1 MRIFSFLLLCL
12 AAAAF
17 AAKPLATFT
26 CKEWL
31 GVDWP
36 HTLVT
41 YKVTFPAKAAKLA
54 QVRLVDADGKEVPV
68 QLSHVVQK
76 GGYLTSA
83 WVSFFA
89 ELKKGGTYSYS
100 LVAEKPDPLVIV
112 NDPYRDW
119 GRLDVSEN
127 SLVSGYD
134 GKAGYSSPLYLLN
147 PKRAHFEKPVPMRG
161 DDTRVAG
168 QAGNAAELPCS
179 FDYHHIERPYFFAA
193 DPATAPKITGYTWQI
208 TAAGP
213 LFAEAQ
219 IEYTFDNGGWYRCI
233 IRQNLGEM
241 NYYLDE
247 QCDLKTIRA
256 ARDWRVVFPL
266 DDAESG
272 FKPDAAWW
280 ASNSGRL
287 GGKDD
292 AFEAAM
298 GKAGYALPGNRSHL
312 GSMTFQPPAE
322 KKRLFEMAV
331 WYPYASTAYYAGFT
345 QQAKLTGSEK
355 DAPFVGVM
363 PMHAGNWRG
372 MPESAN
378 GEIVAYPGGRLAVS
392 WPLVVSPHPN
402 SLLHTG
408 EYDPDLP
415 YTHIRRQWALMT
427 GPLQYQQEMSAIRR
441 YDGYVTLDDYKDW
454 VLDWPADPKVT
465 YPRAIH
471 DKAYVEKWKPMLAE
485 HPMGEQLKGLLYF
498 TDNADR
504 AASLFKTLAS
514 DGYWGAPRGHAL
526 RILGRDSDNQGST
539 GWVAGFRHSQKAAW
553 TNTADEALSS
563 QHLTP
568 EQRTQVRAWI
578 AATCYGLTEPDFNPR
593 GMMAHLGNPNMPMNR
608 FFALPMAASL
618 IPDHPR
624 AKEWMAVSQK
634 YLRYKLAQNT
644 APGGG
649 WSELLTYYMAA
660 ASHSMQA
667 AMVLNSQGMLDDHTA
682 QLAAQAGSFPLDLI
696 APKDPRFGT
705 RCLPAWGH
713 EGYWMIPTQWLPV
726 ASFMRNRDPQL
737 AKDMVWAWDQL
748 GRPQEDHHDAGFSP
762 RAIIYADLL
771 KELPKDYVPARLKSK
786 WIPGF
791 GATMRAHV
799 GDPNE
804 TFFSYR
810 QGYMVSHCDA
820 NQGDFMLFSKGAPLT
835 TASLF
840 QYAIYNNSP
849 FQKLYESFGWH
860 NRVRFGAQNN
870 TGGWPG
876 GGPASQV
883 HRFFSSDSADY
894 LRGYGDYGPQRWT
907 RQVMFL
913 KGKKADGPN
922 YFIFRDS
929 STQTGDAP
937 LEQKWWYF
945 KSGGDTARIA
955 PNPAGLVYTTP
966 WGPKLDI
973 HFLQPASVA
982 VESRQATSKGPLYNR
997 AAMLW
1002 KAAGNP
1008 LDGSSTEETMTV
1020 SAAGPIP
1027 AGQDILVALYP
1038 QGKDEPAPKYERL
1051 ADGVLKITTSEGTDY
1066 VFLSEKPIH
1075 YEVGD
1080 IELHGTA
1087 GAVRVYADAVHLV
1100 LGESGG
1106 KVSYRGT
1113 AVSGGPMT
1121 RIIPIEKLDGSNKGT
1136 TWLTLNPINVVL
1148 PKGAKHVAVQP
1159 GITKVTG
1166 KDTHGWIF
1174 DSAIPLD
1181 ITRDGI
1187 HFQGHNGAILIDDKA
1202 GTVKMTMLDGARI
1215 AYNDLIAWGC
1225 EGPYEV
1231 TFTKDQITGRTQG
1244 LGRFLYLTRPAG
1256 LDRLPTLVIDGQT
1269 YAPGTSGDFQLGDIA
1284 KTGNPY
1290 DSRNRGGILIVPVL
1304 PGEHTFTLRA
1314 LEQPPIFRNWKA
1326 WDVK

>member
-1 MRIFSFLLLCL
+1 MRIVPFLLLVL
-12 AAAAF
+12 TAAAF

-36 HTLVT
+36 RTLVT
-41 YKVTFPAKAAKLA
+41 YKVTFPAKAAKSG
-54 QVRLVDADGKEVPV
+54 QVRLVDADGKEVPM
-68 QLSHVVQK
+68 QLSHVTQK
-76 GGYLTSA
+76 GGYLISA
-83 WVSFFA
+83 WVSFFTELMKNGSYSYTLLPEKSRIVR
-89 ELKKGGTYSYS
+89 ELK
-100 LVAEKPDPLVIV
+100 PLRIK
-112 NDPYRDW
+112 
-119 GRLDVSEN
+119 
-127 SLVSGYD
+127 D
-134 GKAGYSSPLYLLN
+134 G
-147 PKRAHFEKPVPMRG
+147 
-161 DDTRVAG
+161 
-168 QAGNAAELPCS
+168 ELPPGTIIPEYTHDIDNEVTFVELTPDES
-179 FDYHHIERPYFFAA
+179 TRFEYPLPMDSKDDGDRYNGNGPVITYGDSEKYLAGSSYFWAA
-193 DPATAPKITGYTWQI
+193 NPATAPKITSRKHTT
-208 TAAGP
+208 TAKGP
-213 LFAEAQ
+213 LFWEGVVS
-219 IEYTFDNGGWYRCI
+219 YTFDNGGWYKCTVRLVADDPNVYI
-233 IRQNLGEM
+233 
-241 NYYLDE
+241 DE

-256 ARDWRVVFPL
+256 ARDWRVIFPL
-266 DDAESG
+266 SDYGAT

-280 ASNSGRL
+280 ATSGGRL
-287 GGKDD
+287 GGKDE
-292 AFEAAM
+292 AFEAAVT
-298 GKAGYALPGNRSHL
+298 KAGFAPLPGNRGHL

-331 WYPYASTAYYAGFT
+331 WYPYAATAYYAGFT
-345 QQAKLTGSEK
+345 EQAKLGK

-378 GEIVAYPGGRLAVS
+378 GEIVAYPNGRLAVS

-415 YTHIRRQWALMT
+415 YTYIRRQWALMT
-427 GPLQYQQEMSAIRR
+427 GPMQYQQEMSAFRR
-441 YDGYVTLDDYKDW
+441 YQGYITLDDYKDW
-454 VLDWPADPKVT
+454 TLEWPADPKVT
-465 YPRAIH
+465 YPRQIH
-471 DKAYVEKWKPMLAE
+471 NRAYVEKWKGTLDQ

-504 AASLFKTLAS
+504 AGSLFKNLAS
-514 DGYWGAPRGHAL
+514 NGYWGAPRGHAL

-563 QHLTP
+563 EHLTP
-568 EQRTQVRAWI
+568 EQRAQVRAWI
-578 AATCYGLTEPDFNPR
+578 AATCYGLAEPDFNPR

-608 FFALPMAASL
+608 FFALPMAAAL
-618 IPDHPR
+618 IPDHPM
-624 AKEWMAVSQK
+624 AKTWMSVSDK
-634 YLRYKLAQNT
+634 YLRYKLAMNT

-660 ASHSMQA
+660 ASHCMQA
-667 AMVLNSQGMLDDHTA
+667 GMVMNTQGMLDDHTA
-682 QLAAQAGSFPLDLI
+682 NLAAQAGSFPLDLI
-696 APKDPRFGT
+696 APKDPRFGART
-705 RCLPAWGH
+705 LPAWGH
-713 EGYWMIPTQWLPV
+713 EGYWMIPTQWLPT
-726 ASFMRNRDPQL
+726 ASFMRTRDPQL
-737 AKDMVWAWDQL
+737 AKDLVWAWDQL

-771 KELPKDYVPARLKSK
+771 NDLPKDYVPARLKSK

-860 NRVRFGAQNN
+860 NRVRFGARTN

-876 GGPASQV
+876 GGPVSQV
-883 HRFFSSDSADY
+883 HRFFTSDSADY
-894 LRGYGDYGPQRWT
+894 LRGDGDYAPQRWT
-907 RQVMFL
+907 RQIMFL

-929 STQTGDAP
+929 FTPTGDTP

-945 KSGGDTARIA
+945 KSGGETARVT
-955 PNPAGLVYTTP
+955 PKPDGLVYTTP

-973 HFLQPASVA
+973 HFLQPAA
-982 VESRQATSKGPLYNR
+982 VTLESRQATHKGPLYNR

-1002 KAAGNP
+1002 KQAGNK
-1008 LDGSSTEETMTV
+1008 LDGANTEETMTV
-1020 SAAGPIP
+1020 TAAGPIP

-1038 QGKDEPAPKYERL
+1038 QGVDEVAPKYERL
-1051 ADGVLKITTSEGTDY
+1051 AEGVIKITTSEGTDY
-1066 VFLSEKPIH
+1066 VFLSESPMDYKA
-1075 YEVGD
+1075 GD
-1080 IELHGTA
+1080 IEFHGAA
-1087 GAVRVYADAVHLV
+1087 GAVRVYADEVHLV
-1100 LGESGG
+1100 LGEGGG

-1113 AVSGGPMT
+1113 ALSGDPAT
-1121 RIIPIEKLDGSNKGT
+1121 RVIPTTKLDGST
-1136 TWLTLNPINVVL
+1136 TGAAWVTKNPINL
-1148 PKGAKHVAVQP
+1148 TAPRGAKREVVQP
-1159 GITKVTG
+1159 GVTKLTFKG
-1166 KDTHGWIF
+1166 GYGWIF
-1174 DSAIPLD
+1174 DSEVALD
-1181 ITRDGI
+1181 ITRDGM
-1187 HFQGHNGAILIDDKA
+1187 HFLGCQGSILVDEKA
-1202 GTVKMTMLDGARI
+1202 GTVKLTMLEGSRI
-1215 AYNDLIAWGC
+1215 AHGDLVAWGC

-1231 TFTKDQITGRTQG
+1231 TFSKDRITGCTQG
-1244 LGRFLYLTRPAG
+1244 LRRFLYLTRPAG
-1256 LDRLPTLVIDGQT
+1256 LDRLPTLVVDGQT

-1290 DSRNRGGILIVPVL
+1290 DARNRGGILIIPVL
-1304 PGEHTFTLRA
+1304 PGEHSFTLRA
-1314 LEQPPIFRNWKA
+1314 LAQPPIFRNWQA
-1326 WDVK
+1326 WEQ